1 MDYIERNEWFITA
14 SKLKLF
20 LDSPLLYKAIYVDKV
35 DTSMIKQSPALE
47 LGDMVDKYVLTPDKF
62 KEEFCFAIWWLKAD
76 LVKHCE
82 ERWIEL
88 TGKEKVEDLKAL
100 IYWDKKV
107 LTQAQEDTVLWIVS
121 ELSSQPLFEWWWD
134 YYEAQKELTADYNW
148 MKLKGTLDRFHYDK
162 EKKEAI
168 IRDLK
173 TTSQMYY
180 NAYNDNTQFYV
191 DLSTRDPFHYKLQ
204 MALYVWL
211 VKQNYPNVK
220 HIDVVIDAVWTSD
233 PYFYQW
239 IKMNVNELEDVWKL
253 QIIPL
258 LQDLY
263 NLDQWIVQWYMPSV
277 ATNRN
282 KLSGNRYYKL
292 WTEDCIQT
300 EWEYVWWPQEVKNDI
315 PKPDETPDDFDWDS
329 I

>member
-1 MDYIERNEWFITA
+1 MDYRERNEWFITA

-76 LVKHCE
+76 LVKYCE

-107 LTQAQEDTVLWIVS
+107 LTQAQEDTVIGIWS
-121 ELSSQPLFEWWWD
+121 ELMTQPLFDWKWD
-134 YYEAQKELTADYNW
+134 YVAQKELTAEYLW
-148 MKLKGTLDRFHYDK
+148 LKIKWTLDRFNWN
-162 EKKEAI
+162 EANKKAV

-180 NAYNDNTQFYV
+180 NTYNDNTQFFA

-204 MALYVWL
+204 MAMYVWL
-211 VKQNYPNVK
+211 VKQNYPDVK
-220 HIDVVIDAVWTSD
+220 DFTVIIDAVWTTD

-239 IKMNVNELEDVWKL
+239 IKMDISELEMVWDTVVV
-253 QIIPL
+253 PL
-258 LQDLY
+258 LEVLNSLNQRP
-263 NLDQWIVQWYMPSV
+263 DQWIISHEV
-277 ATNRN
+277 NRN
-282 KLSGNRYYKL
+282 KLCWNRYYKL
-292 WTEDCIQT
+292 GTEDCIQK
-300 EWEYVWWPQEVKNDI
+300 EFDYIWPKEEVIDI
-315 PKPDETPDDFDWDS
+315 PKPDEEPETFDWDS